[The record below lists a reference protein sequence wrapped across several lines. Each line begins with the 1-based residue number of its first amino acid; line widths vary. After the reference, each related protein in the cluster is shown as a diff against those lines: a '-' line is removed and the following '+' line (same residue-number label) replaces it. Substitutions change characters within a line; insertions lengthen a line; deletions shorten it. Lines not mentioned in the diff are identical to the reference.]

1 MMPLQAPMEILELAP
16 GESRSFTVLW
26 AEEGRTTIYPR
37 DGRPPKE
44 IPVLRLHVDLPDKP
58 LFPQYYDATSL
69 TLQAQLRPLVMA
81 PGYVARRFTVT
92 KVGSGP
98 QARFTVLSNPA

>member
-1 MMPLQAPMEILELAP
+1 MEILELAP

-26 AEEGRTTIYPR
+26 AEEGRWTINPR

-44 IPVLRLHVDLPDKP
+44 IPILRLHVDPKDKP
-58 LFPQYYDATSL
+58 TFPQYYDVTAL
-69 TLQAQLRPLVMA
+69 TLQAQIRPVVMA
-81 PGYVARRFTVT
+81 SGYVARRFTIT

-98 QARFTVLSNPA
+98 QARFTLLSSPA

>member
-1 MMPLQAPMEILELAP
+1 MEIFELAP

-26 AEEGRTTIYPR
+26 AEEGRTIINPR

-44 IPVLRLHVDLPDKP
+44 IPILRLHVDPRDKP
-58 LFPQYYDATSL
+58 TFPQYYDVTSL
-69 TLQAQLRPLVMA
+69 TLQAQLKPLVLA
-81 PGYVARRFTVT
+81 PGYVARRFTVQ

-98 QARFTVLSNPA
+98 QARFTLTSSPA

>member
-1 MMPLQAPMEILELAP
+1 MEIFELAP

-26 AEEGRTTIYPR
+26 AEEGRTIINPR

-44 IPVLRLHVDLPDKP
+44 IPILRLHVDPRDKP
-58 LFPQYYDATSL
+58 TFPQYYDVTAL
-69 TLQAQLRPLVMA
+69 TLQAQLKPLVLA
-81 PGYVARRFTVT
+81 PGYVARRFTVQ

-98 QARFTVLSNPA
+98 QARFTLASSPA

>member
-1 MMPLQAPMEILELAP
+1 MEILELAP

-26 AEEGRTTIYPR
+26 AEEGRTIINPR

-44 IPVLRLHVDLPDKP
+44 IPVLRLHVDPKDKP
-58 LFPQYYDATSL
+58 TFPQYYDVTGI
-69 TLQAQLRPLVMA
+69 TLQAQLKPLVLA
-81 PGYVARRFTVT
+81 PGYVARRFTVQ

-98 QARFTVLSNPA
+98 QARFTMTSSPA

>member
-1 MMPLQAPMEILELAP
+1 MEILELAP
-16 GESRSFTVLW
+16 GESRAFTVLW

-44 IPVLRLHVDLPDKP
+44 IPVLRLHVDPKDKP
-58 LFPQYYDATSL
+58 LFPQYLDVTSL
-69 TLQAQLRPLVMA
+69 TLQAQIQPLVMA

-98 QARFTVLSNPA
+98 QARFTLLSNPA